1 MTSSL
6 IRFRNELSRIW
17 PVLNRIKWQDVPF
30 TSKKAY
36 VTAVFSKIAYLSI
49 PHFEVR
55 YHTLA
60 KVIPCLSYQQLLASG
75 RTHDILEFLRALD
88 FGNAFLV
95 TTKYVVAVGVIT
107 ANVIIIALR
116 GTRPLY
122 ISDWMIDFNS
132 IRTTTHVNSW
142 EVKLHSGF
150 FVAMTDCLDEIAF
163 EIQKRMGSGSPQI
176 PIYVVGHSLGGA
188 LAAIAHALSRTTFSS
203 YHRYGLAKTA
213 TLNTHS
219 SFSFG
224 MPRYGDDR
232 AISNLRSPFHT
243 YNDGDVVPGVPT
255 RWMGFESGPTEY
267 RSGQGGSLNQK
278 AQDRQSLRWWLSRV
292 HLVRG
297 VRHHLILIERY
308 IRRLGK
314 AAGVY

>member
-6 IRFRNELSRIW
+6 RRFKNEFSRIW
-17 PVLNRIKWQDVPF
+17 PLLNRINWQAVPF
-30 TSKKAY
+30 TPEKAY
-36 VTAVFSKIAYLSI
+36 VTAVFSKIAYLTI

-60 KVIPCLSYQQLLASG
+60 KVIPCLTYRQLLASG
-75 RTHDILEFLRALD
+75 RTQDIREFLRALD
-88 FGNAFLV
+88 FGNAFVV
-95 TTKYVVAVGVIT
+95 TTHYVVAVGVIT
-107 ANVIIIALR
+107 PHVIIIALR

-132 IRTTTHVNSW
+132 IRTTTQVNSW

-163 EIQKRMGSGSPQI
+163 ELQKRTGSGSPQT

-213 TLNTHS
+213 ALNTHS

-224 MPRYGDDR
+224 MPRYGDNR
-232 AISNLRSPFHT
+232 AISNLRTPFHI
-243 YNDGDVVPGVPT
+243 YNDRDLVPGVPT
-255 RWMGFESGPTEY
+255 KWMGFESVPIEY
-267 RSGQGGSLNQK
+267 RSGEGGSLNQK
-278 AQDRQSLRWWLSRV
+278 AQDRQSLRWWFSRV
-292 HLVRG
+292 HLARG
-297 VRHHLILIERY
+297 VRHHLIERY